1 MSDLLESDNEVST
14 SLADYI
20 LPYAQTGLAGAASL
34 YQSGGPDFYPDST
47 FVPFSRQTERGLGML
62 ENRGMEGYTPRL
74 SPQETSYGNLLQD
87 TLQGSFL
94 SPTTNPF
101 LSDVYDQA
109 STELTDT
116 FTDRILP
123 ALSAQFGAAGGS
135 NSQIQGQLATD
146 AAGKL
151 TDSLAKLQTNLYGQ
165 NFQQER
171 GRQMQASQL
180 VPQFSGLERQ
190 NIMDQFRVGQQV
202 EDKSREILQDE
213 INRFNY
219 YQTRPETNLQNY
231 LRNISFNFP
240 TQQTLPTSGLASTL
254 GSAATLGSLFNQFAG
269 EDSDGTAGYV
279 GTGLG
284 ALLGLL
290 GR

>member
-1 MSDLLESDNEVST
+1 MTDLLESDNEVT
-14 SLADYI
+14 TDLADYI

-34 YQSGGPDFYPDST
+34 YQSGGPDFYPDAT
-47 FVPFSRQTERGLGML
+47 FVPFARQTERGLGML
-62 ENRGMEGYTPRL
+62 ENRGMEGYSPRL
-74 SPQETSYGNLLQD
+74 SPQETSYGNLLQN
-87 TLQGSFL
+87 TLQGDFL

>member
-34 YQSGGPDFYPDST
+34 YQSGGPDFYPDAT
-47 FVPFSRQTERGLGML
+47 FVPFARQTERGLGML

-74 SPQETSYGNLLQD
+74 SPQETSYGNLLQN
-87 TLQGSFL
+87 TLQGDFL

-269 EDSDGTAGYV
+269 EDSGGTAGYI